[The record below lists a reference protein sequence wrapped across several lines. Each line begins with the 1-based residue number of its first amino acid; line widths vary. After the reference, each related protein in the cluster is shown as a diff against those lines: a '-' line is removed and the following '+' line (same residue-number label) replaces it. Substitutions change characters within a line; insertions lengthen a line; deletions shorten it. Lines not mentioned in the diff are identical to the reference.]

1 MKVIRRMISGNQI
14 LDRLQTALAIP
25 DKRGKEARLA
35 EALDVST
42 SVLANWRERDAAGL
56 EVVVELCRQRDLDL
70 NVILLG
76 RDPATYQQP
85 AMEEPELLSSDIP
98 TDTIMEIGEL
108 GKRLSELSLRLT
120 ENIPP
125 YQAGGSSGTP

>member
-76 RDPATYQQP
+76 RDPTTYRQP
-85 AMEEPELLSSDIP
+85 SLEEPELLTSDIP

-120 ENIPP
+120 EPTTP
-125 YQAGGSSGTP
+125 YQAPRSSGEP